1 MASVTHE
8 EHKQLAL
15 TAASDAELVLPFFT
29 QERPDDSRP
38 NAAIEAARNWAT
50 GKLSVADTRK
60 AAFAAHAAARE
71 CSDPAATAA
80 ARCAGHA
87 AATAHVWTHAA
98 VAEAYMKKA
107 LKLKEGS

>member
-1 MASVTHE
+1 MASVTNE
-8 EHKQLAL
+8 EHKRLAL
-15 TAASDAELVLPFFT
+15 QAAQCAEMTLALFT

-38 NAAIEAARNWAT
+38 KAAIEAARNWAA
-50 GKLSVADTRK
+50 GELSVADARK

-71 CSDPAATAA
+71 CSIPAATAA

-98 VAEAYMKKA
+98 VAKAYMKKA
-107 LKLKEGS
+107 LTLKAGS

>member
-1 MASVTHE
+1 MNVASE

-15 TAASDAELVLPFFT
+15 QAARCAETVLSLFA
-29 QERPDDSRP
+29 QERPDDIRP
-38 NAAIEAARNWAT
+38 KVAIEAARQWAT
-50 GKLSVADTRK
+50 GKLSVADARK

-71 CSDPAATAA
+71 CSIPAATAA

-98 VAEAYMKKA
+98 VAEEYMKKA
-107 LKLKEGS
+107 MNLKAGS

>member
-1 MASVTHE
+1 MVRVTIK
-8 EHKQLAL
+8 EHKRLARQ
-15 TAASDAELVLPFFT
+15 AARCAEKVLSLFT

-38 NAAIEAARNWAT
+38 KAAIEAARNWAA
-50 GKLSVADTRK
+50 GELSVADARK
-60 AAFAAHAAARE
+60 AAFAAHAAVRE
-71 CSDPAATAA
+71 CSIPAASAA

-107 LKLKEGS
+107 ITLKAGS

>member
-1 MASVTHE
+1 MASVTSE
-8 EHKQLAL
+8 EHKRLAL
-15 TAASDAELVLPFFT
+15 QAAKCADMVLALFT

-38 NAAIEAARNWAT
+38 KAAIEAARNWAA
-50 GKLSVADTRK
+50 GELSVAEARK
-60 AAFAAHAAARE
+60 E
-71 CSDPAATAA
+71 CSIPAATAA

-107 LKLKEGS
+107 MTTKAGS